1 MWPNETLRR
10 VAISVMI
17 AAAWFGI
24 ASCTPK
30 SQVITVRACIVE
42 GARSPVGNNATL
54 AADAVARAS
63 EIWQQGAIGFVTPP
77 QTRHIPDPESALGK
91 AGDIRIQNRSGFGS
105 LENEA
110 LVNSCVDAWKDY
122 APNRQPGF
130 TVVFIREF
138 ITDDELPLADA
149 GISPDLSK
157 AFNENRVGMCNKP
170 YDVRTFDVY
179 GRWSVIETVKDNL
192 PKTAELVAATLA
204 HELGHNLMLG
214 HGDGVDQDGDGLWD
228 EYCSS
233 ETAQSPPDILDL
245 SKRNLMQKVSGASF
259 GITSLQAERARAAA
273 DALTRV
279 GLAN

>member
-1 MWPNETLRR
+1 MRPSETLHR
-10 VAISVMI
+10 VAAGVMFV
-17 AAAWFGI
+17 AAWLCV

-42 GARSPVGNNATL
+42 GARSPVGSNATL
-54 AADAVARAS
+54 AVDAVARAS
-63 EIWQQGAIGFVTPP
+63 EIWQQAEIGFVTPP
-77 QTRHIPDPESALGK
+77 QTRHIPDPDSALGK
-91 AGDIRIQNRSGFGS
+91 TGDIRIQNRSGFGS

-110 LVNSCVDAWKDY
+110 LVNSCVDAWADY
-122 APNRQPGF
+122 APDRQPGF

-138 ITDDELPLADA
+138 ITDNELPLADA

-157 AFNENRVGMCNKP
+157 AFTENRLGMCNAP
-170 YDVRTFDVY
+170 YSVRTFDVY

-192 PKTAELVAATLA
+192 PKSAELVAATLA

-214 HGDGVDQDGDGLWD
+214 HGDGIDQDGDGLWD

-245 SKRNLMQKVSGASF
+245 AKRNLMQKESGASF
-259 GITSLQAERARAAA
+259 GISSLQADKAAAAA